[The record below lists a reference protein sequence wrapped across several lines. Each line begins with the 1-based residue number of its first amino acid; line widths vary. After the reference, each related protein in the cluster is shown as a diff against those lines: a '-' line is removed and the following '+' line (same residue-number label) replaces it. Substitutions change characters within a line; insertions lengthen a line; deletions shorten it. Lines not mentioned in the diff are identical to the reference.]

1 VLCAS
6 KYQTF
11 DMQICFAQDVIEM
24 NELTISDR
32 PLKEFLRIFD
42 KNERLEIIEIGD
54 TRHPLSGFV
63 DQTYFRHIKTVDDL
77 LKADYDFE
85 GLVIF
90 IAKIKGV
97 LIDYHGD
104 YYKIIGDKK
113 EIEKLKF
120 NSPFGLV

>member
-1 VLCAS
+1 
-6 KYQTF
+6 
-11 DMQICFAQDVIEM
+11 MQICFAQDVIEM

-97 LIDYHGD
+97 LID
-104 YYKIIGDKK
+104 
-113 EIEKLKF
+113 
-120 NSPFGLV
+120 